1 MIDAGALTREF
12 FESRI
17 GEVFTLE
24 TQPVVELKLVEVV
37 VWGPEPADGGRQP
50 FRLDFSGPAG
60 LRMPQQI
67 YRMTQASIG
76 TLELFLVQTG
86 DAKDGSR
93 IEAIF
98 S

>member
-1 MIDAGALTREF
+1 VIDAGALTREF
-12 FESRI
+12 FEDRI

-24 TQPVVELKLVEVV
+24 TQPVVELKLVKVV
-37 VWGPEPADGGRQP
+37 AWGPKPENGGREP
-50 FRLDFSGPAG
+50 FRLDFTGPAG

-67 YRMTQASIG
+67 YRMTQSLVG

-86 DAKDGSR
+86 DAKDGSQ